1 MKLNNFN
8 IANLDEEKKIL
19 NDEQYQKNKEME
31 WEHDQ
36 KYVLTQL
43 AEKLSDEMKLIG
55 SIAESISDRKVATR
69 LLSKLIERN
78 MEYQIHP
85 EYFTTWNKTPE
96 GGFHT
101 GRFLN
106 EFNIDT
112 ARDGIHL
119 FGQVRLSKSADK
131 KLDFVIISKKGDFI
145 KKFVVECSTNLGHL
159 KPMEKHRDCVLARE
173 ITLKTDFTF
182 LEYSSRE
189 IFFDSHIS
197 SLDELVDELEFGNNS
212 RDCHSKYNF
221 KDKEFPF

>member
-8 IANLDEEKKIL
+8 ITNLEDEKKIL
-19 NDEQYQKNKEME
+19 DEEQYKANKEME
-31 WEHDQ
+31 WENDK
-36 KYVLTQL
+36 KYVLTQV
-43 AEKLSDEMKLIG
+43 AEKLSEDMKQVE

-85 EYFTTWNKTPE
+85 EYFTKWHETPE
-96 GGFHT
+96 GGYHT

-106 EFNIDT
+106 EFNVGI
-112 ARDGIHL
+112 AREGIHL

-131 KLDFVIISKKGDFI
+131 KLDFVIISKKGDFV
-145 KKFVVECSTNLGHL
+145 KKYVIECSTKLGHL

-173 ITLKTDFTF
+173 ITLRTDFVF

-197 SLDELVDELEFGNNS
+197 SLDELVDELEFGDNS
-212 RDCHSKYNF
+212 KEYYSRYNSKE
-221 KDKEFPF
+221 KDFPF